1 MPTITKPNSKYSLL
15 GSFTVTL
22 LFVVL
27 ISKLISSV
35 KKFCLMSADG
45 TLLFPNLRT
54 SGDTVCYQKFW
65 EGGILKRSSPDPNSA
80 CFCRLAA
87 GDTNQ
92 ACSIST
98 FHLSSL
104 KITKVLSKWFC
115 PCLKKHQQ
123 PQMKNQMQPILS
135 KRKVFYL
142 PCLNFNFMPNNA
154 KTTWEF
160 TVCKLGGKTK
170 QIEKVV
176 NGRIYARDE
185 LSV

>member
-92 ACSIST
+92 ACPIST

-104 KITKVLSKWFC
+104 KITKVLSKQFC

-123 PQMKNQMQPILS
+123 PQMKNQMQTDQRYSILDEAL
-135 KRKVFYL
+135 KPDFI
-142 PCLNFNFMPNNA
+142 C
-154 KTTWEF
+154 T
-160 TVCKLGGKTK
+160 CKQKPLCSDKLLKCHNPFCQSGKFF
-170 QIEKVV
+170 ICP
-176 NGRIYARDE
+176 
-185 LSV
+185 S